1 MRMSHL
7 MWVLVLIA
15 AVVASPAHAGF
26 SSVDAGVEFTYS
38 DPYAA
43 SVSLAGAFNNWDVNA
58 DPMTVDDEGVWSVVI
73 DLAPG
78 VYEYKFVLNGSQWV
92 ADPDNPKTAG
102 DYGNSEMTVG
112 EDGGVVVAA
121 QVAPISN
128 TAVNSRVSLN
138 GWYRA
143 TYDTE
148 SDLPSDPR
156 WRLTRPEHEVFVS
169 VNPTVTSKVT
179 GGATL
184 RLATGAGDI
193 KEIHADL
200 YSGYARLEGGPFTVT
215 GFYNE
220 ERVQFDNPL
229 ETLGHTDLTGTIAEE
244 HIPYGCGTQGAII
257 ESDFWGLDLAAVY
270 ANAYDYDTYND
281 PSTYDNTDTD
291 LIGVRLKRPLGP
303 LGLGATYVSFRD
315 GWWMDWQGDNY
326 SPHLQEFI
334 DETGSSSDWFELSN
348 EERYMGVDLD
358 WQVHEALLGLR
369 AEYSSYRYASIWNMG
384 NREEVDGDD
393 YGNGV
398 IGVEAGEMT
407 GSLVKLELESRPL
420 ESLRLDLEVGRT
432 SMDGMD
438 AGEEYVAFGS
448 PVWAGDP
455 LRRYTEVRF
464 DASPLSVNVY
474 DALPERNDWLY
485 ELEADFTFGIFELL
499 FEYDRATYDWTYA
512 PDSTDVSL
520 AWEGTVSRVAPRFRA
535 NISEDKL
542 WIEVEAEAMSYD
554 LDDGLWDAYDTTEVD
569 FRAWFSFARDWGILL
584 DARQITYKDVPD
596 STGAG
601 SDESF
606 MQPYMALVYSP
617 RKNIELRL
625 GYGVNP
631 LGYVDVPVEGRANG
645 RERWRSDYLWN
656 HSAAGVLDAEQ
667 ALADA
672 RTIGLMAVIS
682 F

>member
-7 MWVLVLIA
+7 MLVLVLTA
-15 AVVASPAHAGF
+15 AVMMSPARAGF
-26 SSVDAGVEFTYS
+26 SKVDAGIEFTYS

-43 SVSLAGAFNNWDVNA
+43 SVSLAGAFNDWNLNA
-58 DPMTVDDEGVWSVVI
+58 DPMTADDEGVWSVVI
-73 DLAPG
+73 DLGPG

-102 DYGNSEMTVG
+102 DYGNSELTIG
-112 EDGGVVVAA
+112 EDGDPVAA
-121 QVAPISN
+121 GVAAPISN

-148 SDLPSDPR
+148 SDVPSDPR

-179 GGATL
+179 GGATV
-184 RLATGAGDI
+184 RLATGTGDI
-193 KEIHADL
+193 KEIHANL
-200 YSGYARLEGGPFTVT
+200 YSGNVRLEGGPFTVT

-220 ERVQFDNPL
+220 ERVQFNNPL
-229 ETLGHTDLTGTIAEE
+229 ETIGHTDLTGTIAEE
-244 HIPYGCGTQGAII
+244 HIPYGRGAQGILI
-257 ESDFWGLDLAAVY
+257 ESEFWRVDLEAVY
-270 ANAYDYDTYND
+270 ANAYDYDIYND
-281 PSTYDNTDTD
+281 PSIYDDTDTD
-291 LIGVRLKRPLGP
+291 LIGLRLERPVGP
-303 LGLGATYVSFRD
+303 VGVGATYVSLKD
-315 GWWMDWQGDNY
+315 GWWMDWRGDNY

-334 DETGSSSDWFELSN
+334 DETGSSSYWFELSN
-348 EERYMGVDLD
+348 EERYIGVDID
-358 WQVHEALLGLR
+358 WQVHETLLGLR
-369 AEYSSYRYASIWNMG
+369 AEYSSYTYTSTWDMG
-384 NREEVDGDD
+384 NEEEVDGDEYSD
-393 YGNGV
+393 GV
-398 IGVEAGEMT
+398 IDVDAGDMT
-407 GSLVKLELESRPL
+407 GSLIKLELESRPL
-420 ESLRLDLEVGRT
+420 EPLRLDLEIERT

-455 LRRYTEVRF
+455 LRQYTRQP
-464 DASPLSVNVY
+464 ASPLSMNVY

-485 ELEADFTFGIFELL
+485 ELEAGLTFGIFEFLL
-499 FEYDRATYDWTYA
+499 EYDYATYDWTYA
-512 PDSTDVSL
+512 PDATDVSL
-520 AWEGTVSRVAPRFRA
+520 SWEGTESRIAPSFRA
-535 NISEDKL
+535 DIVEDKL
-542 WIEVEAEAMSYD
+542 WFEVEAEVMSYD
-554 LDDGLWDAYDTTEVD
+554 LDDGLWDAYDTVEID
-569 FRAWFSFARDWGILL
+569 FRAWFSFAEDWGILM
-584 DARQITYKDVPD
+584 DARQMTYKDVPD
-596 STGAG
+596 TSGAG

-606 MQPYMALVYSP
+606 LQPYVAVVYSP

-631 LGYVDVPVEGRANG
+631 LGYADVPVEGRADG
-645 RERWRSDYLWN
+645 RERWCSDYLWN
-656 HSAAGVLDAEQ
+656 HGAADVLDAEQ